1 MPLYFLGDK
10 MFGKKKFSSSIEYMV
25 VGLGNPD
32 KKYEN
37 TRHNTGFICLD
48 KIAEKFS
55 CDVNRIK
62 YKSLVGECTIDGKKV
77 LLMKPQTYM
86 NNSGQ
91 AVVEAMNFYKIPPE
105 NVILIFDDISLDV
118 GKMRIRRKGSH
129 GGQNGVKN
137 IIYLSGKDTFP
148 RIKVGI
154 GKKPHPDYDL
164 AAWVLSKF
172 TGDEIKLIDKMADNC
187 CEAIK
192 IMAAEW
198 TVFST
203 SLGWRAP

>member
-1 MPLYFLGDK
+1 
-10 MFGKKKFSSSIEYMV
+10 MFSKKKFSSSVEYMV

-48 KIAEKFS
+48 RVAEKFGAN
-55 CDVNRIK
+55 VNRIK
-62 YKSLVGECTIDGKKV
+62 FKSLVGECTISGKKV

-91 AVVEAMNFYKIPPE
+91 AVVEAMNFYKIPAE
-105 NVILIFDDISLDV
+105 NVVLIFDDISLDV
-118 GKMRIRRKGSH
+118 GKMRIRRKGSD

-164 AAWVLSKF
+164 AKWVLSKF
-172 TGDEIKLIDKMADNC
+172 SSDEIKLIDQMADNC
-187 CEAIK
+187 CEALPYILDGNVDK
-192 IMAAEW
+192 AMNM
-198 TVFST
+198 FNS
-203 SLGWRAP
+203 

>member
-1 MPLYFLGDK
+1 
-10 MFGKKKFSSSIEYMV
+10 MFSKKKFSSSVEYMV

-48 KIAEKFS
+48 KIAEKFGAN
-55 CDVNRIK
+55 VNRIK
-62 YKSLVGECTIDGKKV
+62 FKSLVGECTIDGKKV

-91 AVVEAMNFYKIPPE
+91 AVVEAMNFYKIPAE
-105 NVILIFDDISLDV
+105 NVVLIFDDISLDV
-118 GKMRIRRKGSH
+118 GKMRIRRKGSD

-164 AAWVLSKF
+164 AKWVLSKF
-172 TGDEIKLIDKMADNC
+172 SSDEIKLIDQMADNC
-187 CEAIK
+187 CVALPYILDGNVDK
-192 IMAAEW
+192 AMNL
-198 TVFST
+198 FNS
-203 SLGWRAP
+203 

>member
-192 IMAAEW
+192 YIIDGNADKAMNL
-198 TVFST
+198 FNS
-203 SLGWRAP
+203 

>member
-164 AAWVLSKF
+164 ASWVLSKF

-192 IMAAEW
+192 YIIDGNVDKAMNL
-198 TVFST
+198 FNS
-203 SLGWRAP
+203 

>member
-1 MPLYFLGDK
+1 

-148 RIKVGI
+148 RIKVGRN
-154 GKKPHPDYDL
+154 
-164 AAWVLSKF
+164 
-172 TGDEIKLIDKMADNC
+172 LIQTM
-187 CEAIK
+187 I
-192 IMAAEW
+192 
-198 TVFST
+198 
-203 SLGWRAP
+203 

>member
-1 MPLYFLGDK
+1 
-10 MFGKKKFSSSIEYMV
+10 MFSKKKFSSSVEYMV

-48 KIAEKFS
+48 KVAEKFGAN
-55 CDVNRIK
+55 VNRIK
-62 YKSLVGECTIDGKKV
+62 FKSLVGECTIGGKKV

-91 AVVEAMNFYKIPPE
+91 AVVEAMNFYKIPAE
-105 NVILIFDDISLDV
+105 NVVLIFDDISLDV
-118 GKMRIRRKGSH
+118 GKMRIRRKGSD

-164 AAWVLSKF
+164 AKWVLSKF
-172 TGDEIKLIDKMADNC
+172 SNDEIKLIDKMADNC
-187 CEAIK
+187 CEALPYILEGNVDK
-192 IMAAEW
+192 AMNL
-198 TVFST
+198 FNS
-203 SLGWRAP
+203 

>member
-55 CDVNRIK
+55 CDVNCIK

-192 IMAAEW
+192 YIIDGNVDKAMNL
-198 TVFST
+198 FNS
-203 SLGWRAP
+203 

>member
-1 MPLYFLGDK
+1 
-10 MFGKKKFSSSIEYMV
+10 MFSKKKFSSSVEYMV

-48 KIAEKFS
+48 KVAEKFGAN
-55 CDVNRIK
+55 VNRIK
-62 YKSLVGECTIDGKKV
+62 FKSLVGECTIEGKKV

-91 AVVEAMNFYKIPPE
+91 AVVEAMNFYKIPAE
-105 NVILIFDDISLDV
+105 NVVLIFDDISLDV
-118 GKMRIRRKGSH
+118 GKMRIRRKGSD

-164 AAWVLSKF
+164 AKWVLSKF
-172 TGDEIKLIDKMADNC
+172 SSDEIKLIDQMADNC
-187 CEAIK
+187 CEALPYILDGNVDK
-192 IMAAEW
+192 AMNM
-198 TVFST
+198 FNS
-203 SLGWRAP
+203 

>member
-1 MPLYFLGDK
+1 
-10 MFGKKKFSSSIEYMV
+10 MFSKKSFSSSIEYMV

-32 KKYEN
+32 KKYDN

-48 KIAEKFS
+48 KVAEKFGANVS
-55 CDVNRIK
+55 RIK
-62 YKSLVGECTIDGKKV
+62 YKSLVGEGTVSGKKV
-77 LLMKPQTYM
+77 LFMKPQTYM
-86 NNSGQ
+86 NLSGQ
-91 AVVEAMNFYKIPPE
+91 AVVEAMNFYKIPAE
-105 NVILIFDDISLDV
+105 NVVLIFDDISLDV
-118 GKMRIRRKGSH
+118 GKMRIRRKGSD

-172 TGDEIKLIDKMADNC
+172 KGEEIKQIDEMAENC
-187 CEAIK
+187 CQAVELI
-192 IMAAEW
+192 IN
-198 TVFST
+198 
-203 SLGWRAP
+203 GNIDRAMNLFNS